1 MTPTSKPVLPYINL
15 YRALAI
21 VLVVATHGFVF
32 GAPDSWLLRLNM
44 LLFASS
50 TFAFVFIS
58 SFLFQ
63 YLSYKFEYKNY
74 LKKKLKNVISPYLVI
89 IFPLACI
96 FAFTAPVQV
105 NPFYYQPKIL
115 QVLFICLVGQ
125 VINPPMWY
133 MVLISIYFVF
143 AKMFYFLTKYP
154 KAWLVITICLVVS
167 TFSIDRFQWG
177 ARLVWHPAVPGG
189 TAWPMIRE
197 YLKLD
202 VIWALYFLS
211 SYFAGMWA
219 CLIMEKKPVFF
230 SKHRAILRKLM
241 WCCVLVTGCIYMWN
255 NSYIAYNIFK
265 FVGNFAL
272 LDLCVMMGGKVQGP
286 VVDLL
291 ANYSFGIFFL
301 HFLFLNIINYNVFYI
316 FPPGKFNFS
325 QNTIQAFIFREGSFV
340 AALVGSILFIYAVKK
355 VLKFLKVKNTRM
367 FIGA

>member
-58 SFLFQ
+58 GFLFQ

-74 LKKKLKNVISPYLVI
+74 LKKKLKNVISPYLVTI
-89 IFPLACI
+89 LPLACI
-96 FAFTAPVQV
+96 FVYTAPVQV
-105 NPFYYQPKIL
+105 NPFYYVPKIL
-115 QVLFICLVGQ
+115 QVLVVCSVGQ
-125 VINPPMWY
+125 MINPPTWY
-133 MVLISIYFVF
+133 MILISIYFVC
-143 AKMFYFLTKYP
+143 AKVFVLLTKYP
-154 KAWLVITICLVVS
+154 KVWLTITIGLTAY
-167 TFSIDRFQWG
+167 TFFTDRWIQLQWYPAKPGASI
-177 ARLVWHPAVPGG
+177 
-189 TAWPMIRE
+189 WPMYWE
-197 YLKLD
+197 YLRLELL
-202 VIWALYFLS
+202 WSLYFLS

-219 CLIMEKKPVFF
+219 CLIMEKKPLFF
-230 SKHRAILRKLM
+230 YKHRAILRKLM
-241 WCCVLVTGCIYMWN
+241 WCCVLVTGSIYMWN
-255 NSYIAYNIFK
+255 KSYIAYNIFK

-272 LDLCVMMGGKVQGP
+272 LDLCVIFAGKVKGP

-301 HFLFLNIINYNVFYI
+301 HYVVLNLINFNVSYL

-355 VLKFLKVKNTRM
+355 VLKFFKVKNTRM